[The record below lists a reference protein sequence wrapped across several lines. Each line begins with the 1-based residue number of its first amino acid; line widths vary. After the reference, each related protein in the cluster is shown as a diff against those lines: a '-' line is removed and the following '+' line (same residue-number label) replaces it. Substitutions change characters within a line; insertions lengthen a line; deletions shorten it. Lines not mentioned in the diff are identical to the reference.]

1 MGTKGARV
9 AVVGSGYVGTVVA
22 AGLAHVGHHVV
33 AVERDLAKLEG
44 LRSGSAMIYE
54 PGLEGLLRGALASGR
69 LSFTADMAEAMAS
82 SDVMFICVGTPASA
96 AGDPDM
102 TAMVGV
108 AESIACHLDRPLV
121 VVTKSTVPVGSGR
134 WLASVLEEA
143 SADPV
148 RTRSLVRVV
157 SNPEFLREGTAVLD
171 FLAPDRVVL
180 GSDDATALD
189 AVAAVYEPI
198 LSGEFPA
205 ALDGACSSRG
215 GRRVPL
221 VRTDLV
227 TAEMAKYASNAF
239 LATKISFINEIAKL
253 CQLIGADVTEVATTM
268 GLDSRIGPEFLGAGL
283 GWGGSCFGKDVA
295 ALIVT
300 AEEYGLNPRMLHA
313 ATSVNVEQRRLVVD
327 QLLHELKTLRGA
339 RIAILGLAFKPGT
352 DDLRD
357 SPAVD
362 LARRLVERGA
372 FVSAHDPVVD
382 ALPELPSVRMA
393 ADPYAAAL
401 GADAVVVA
409 TDWEDFVSIDL
420 TRLRSAARGD
430 VFMDARNAF
439 APRAV
444 FAAGFRYFGVGRSY
458 FGIGGPSGKRH
469 VELAPSAAAS
479 GTDDG
484 R

>member
-1 MGTKGARV
+1 V

-22 AGLAHVGHHVV
+22 AGLAHVGHQVV
-33 AVERDLAKLEG
+33 AVERDRAKLDG

-54 PGLEGLLRGALASGR
+54 PGLEELMAGAMAAGS
-69 LSFTADMAEAMAS
+69 LSFTADMAEAMAGA
-82 SDVMFICVGTPASA
+82 DVMFICVGTPASE

-108 AESIACHLDRPLV
+108 AESIAQHLDRPLV

-143 SADPV
+143 SVDPA
-148 RTRSLVRVV
+148 RTRSLVGVV
-157 SNPEFLREGTAVLD
+157 SNPEFLREGTAVFD
-171 FLAPDRVVL
+171 FLSPDRVVI
-180 GSDDATALD
+180 GSDDPAALE

-198 LSGEFPA
+198 VSGTFPPTAVAGLSRA
-205 ALDGACSSRG
+205 G

-253 CQLIGADVTEVATTM
+253 CQLIGADVTEVANTM
-268 GLDSRIGPEFLGAGL
+268 GLDPRIGSEFLGAGL

-295 ALIVT
+295 ALIMT
-300 AEEYGLNPRMLHA
+300 AEEYGLNPRILHA

-339 RIAILGLAFKPGT
+339 RVAILGLAFKPGT

-362 LARRLVERGA
+362 LAQRLVERGA

-382 ALPELPSVRMA
+382 ALPDLPAVRMA
-393 ADPYAAAL
+393 RDPYAAAA
-401 GADAVVVA
+401 GADAVVIA
-409 TDWEDFVSIDL
+409 THWEEFISIDL
-420 TRLRSAARGD
+420 PRLRQATRGD
-430 VFMDARNAF
+430 VFMDARNGF
-439 APRAV
+439 SPRAV
-444 FAAGFRYFGVGRSY
+444 AGAGFRYFGIGRSDRVGPAA
-458 FGIGGPSGKRH
+458 GIGRSAPGPAPAQSG
-469 VELAPSAAAS
+469 SA
-479 GTDDG
+479 